1 MPHGKFCSLLV
12 TVCERFMMASFLR
25 TGGQMH
31 CAQDESELT
40 FLCNCTSPRTTLVAH
55 PLGITRVQYSQCSH
69 FASCHGQNHDHSSL
83 YPFSAPSPW
92 GSSFSAV
99 KWTTLYMSR
108 VSRPGFYSP
117 SSALLRC
124 PDTLAGGWSIS
135 NALAAGDTLAYEAP
149 FSPHV
154 PRCLLLVLW
163 PPAACCGGFCGPTVL
178 SLNGVMIPI

>member
-1 MPHGKFCSLLV
+1 MCTGQVRADFSLQLHISADH
-12 TVCERFMMASFLR
+12 FGGPP
-25 TGGQMH
+25 TGDHQSSVL
-31 CAQDESELT
+31 SE
-40 FLCNCTSPRTTLVAH
+40 
-55 PLGITRVQYSQCSH
+55 
-69 FASCHGQNHDHSSL
+69 ASCHGQNHDHSSL

-135 NALAAGDTLAYEAP
+135 NALAAGDTLAYEAS

-154 PRCLLLVLW
+154 PRCLFLVLW
-163 PPAACCGGFCGPTVL
+163 PPAACCGGSCGPTVL